1 MGHRSQVARGQYAG
15 WLHFQRDLDRTQSH
29 AARVPLASVTVTE
42 TLCPTSNATV
52 EANKLTNA
60 SVGLQCDYLQQ
71 KTDA

>member
-1 MGHRSQVARGQYAG
+1 MPDGCTSSETWARPNLTPLAS
-15 WLHFQRDLDRTQSH
+15 L
-29 AARVPLASVTVTE
+29 LASVTVTE

-60 SVGLQCDYLQQ
+60 SVGLQCDYRQQ